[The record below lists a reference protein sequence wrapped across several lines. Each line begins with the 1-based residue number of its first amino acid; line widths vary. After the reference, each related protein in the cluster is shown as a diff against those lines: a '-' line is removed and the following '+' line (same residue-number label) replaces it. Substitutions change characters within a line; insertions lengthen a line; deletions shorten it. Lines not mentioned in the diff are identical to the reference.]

1 MMTAQAQMQD
11 QTEASK
17 EGEKQPQS
25 FGSMIDEMY
34 GLRNQKQDY
43 ESKAKKIK
51 EQMDVLEIAIIN
63 RLDIDETTMSRGKTA
78 SAILTEQQIPK
89 VEDWDAFYQY
99 IQENEAF
106 HLLQRRVSTAA
117 ARETLEAG
125 ETIAGVGTF
134 TKRAISLRKIT

>member
-1 MMTAQAQMQD
+1 MTNATAEIVQ
-11 QTEASK
+11 E
-17 EGEKQPQS
+17 EEVEVKQPQTL
-25 FGSMIDEMY
+25 GAMIDTMY
-34 GLRNQKQDY
+34 ELRNQKQAL
-43 ESKAKKIK
+43 ESEAKKLK
-51 EQMDVLEIAIIN
+51 EQMDLLEAQIII
-63 RLDIDETTMSRGKTA
+63 RQDIDETTMSRGKTA
-78 SAILTEQQIPK
+78 SAILTEQEIPK